1 MAIGPLLGVF
11 NMFYNFIHETT
22 GETKEVEMPMSDY
35 KPYKGEDGQDEG
47 WKRVYDSPQV
57 NIGNYVAKKVDPWD
71 NKQFVNRTGN
81 MKGTYGDL
89 QDYSSQMSEQRAKES
104 VTGEDPVKR
113 KHFDKYQKKTGK
125 KHLEDRPK
133 VIETKNVK
141 IEL

>member
-1 MAIGPLLGVF
+1 
-11 NMFYNFIHETT
+11 
-22 GETKEVEMPMSDY
+22 MPMSDY

-89 QDYSSQMSEQRAKES
+89 HDYSAQMSEKRASES
-104 VTGEDPVKR
+104 ITGEDPIKR
-113 KHFDKYQKKTGK
+113 EHFDKYEKKTGQ
-125 KHLEDRPK
+125 KHFDDKPK

>member
-1 MAIGPLLGVF
+1 
-11 NMFYNFIHETT
+11 MFYNVIHETT

-71 NKQFVNRTGN
+71 NKQYVNRTGN

-89 QDYSSQMSEQRAKES
+89 HDYSAQMSEKRAS
-104 VTGEDPVKR
+104 GSITGEDPIKR
-113 KHFDKYQKKTGK
+113 EHFDKYEKKTGQ
-125 KHLEDRPK
+125 KHFDDKPK

>member
-1 MAIGPLLGVF
+1 
-11 NMFYNFIHETT
+11 MFYSFVHTVT
-22 GETKEVEMPMSDY
+22 GETKEVEMPMSEY
-35 KPYKGEDGQDEG
+35 KAYQGEDGTDDKWQ
-47 WKRVYDSPQV
+47 RVYDTPQV

-89 QDYSSQMSEQRAKES
+89 QDFSAQMSEQRAKES

-113 KHFDKYQKKTGK
+113 KHFDKYEKKTGK
-125 KHLEDRPK
+125 KHLKDMPT

>member
-1 MAIGPLLGVF
+1 
-11 NMFYNFIHETT
+11 MFYSFVHTVT

-35 KPYKGEDGQDEG
+35 NPYKGEAGKDEG
-47 WKRVYDSPQV
+47 WQRVYDTPQV

-89 QDYSSQMSEQRAKES
+89 QDFSAQMSEQRAKES

-113 KHFDKYQKKTGK
+113 KHFDKYEKNVGK
-125 KHLEDRPK
+125 KHVADKPK

>member
-1 MAIGPLLGVF
+1 
-11 NMFYNFIHETT
+11 MFYNFIHETT

-47 WKRVYDSPQV
+47 WQRIYDAPQV

-71 NKQFVNRTGN
+71 NKQFVTRTGN

-89 QDYSSQMSEQRAKES
+89 HDYSAQMSEKRAKES
-104 VTGEDPVKR
+104 ITGEDPVKR
-113 KHFDKYQKKTGK
+113 KHFDKYEKNVGK
-125 KHLEDRPK
+125 KHLEDTPK

>member
-1 MAIGPLLGVF
+1 
-11 NMFYNFIHETT
+11 MFYSFVHTVT

-35 KPYKGEDGQDEG
+35 KPYKGEDGKDEG
-47 WKRVYDSPQV
+47 WQRVYDTPQV

-89 QDYSSQMSEQRAKES
+89 QDFSAQMSEQRAKES

-113 KHFDKYQKKTGK
+113 KHFDKYEKNVGK
-125 KHLEDRPK
+125 KHVADKPK